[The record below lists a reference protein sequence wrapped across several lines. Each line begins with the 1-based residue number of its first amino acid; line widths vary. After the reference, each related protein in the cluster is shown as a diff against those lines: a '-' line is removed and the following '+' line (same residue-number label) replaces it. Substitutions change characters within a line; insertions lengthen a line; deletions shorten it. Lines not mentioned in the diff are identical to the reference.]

1 MQERGPDSDHV
12 VYRIILY
19 IDKNGK
25 SEELE
30 MFVTFK
36 IKKFDID
43 SKACDMLIMTN
54 VTTNLKLNLS
64 RLNQEVLDKLHVGV
78 AHDMQGPLNS
88 IVTTIEM
95 LLGIGHDDNINNL
108 LKST

>member
-1 MQERGPDSDHV
+1 
-12 VYRIILY
+12 
-19 IDKNGK
+19 
-25 SEELE
+25 

-36 IKKFDID
+36 IKKIDID

-78 AHDMQGPLNS
+78 AYDMQGPLNS

-95 LLGIGHDDNINNL
+95 LLGIGHDDNIKNL